1 MIAPDRQARRLHFV
15 VRPRLSELPKGHPSA
30 FAKISTSLGDA
41 TQKLRV
47 MLKTIV
53 EPVLVRGKPDQ
64 DAGWPAVASD
74 DDFFVDCQPEVFR
87 QIILDL
93 R

>member
-1 MIAPDRQARRLHFV
+1 MIAPDCQARRLHLA
-15 VRPRLSELPKGHPSA
+15 VRPRLSELPKGRPPA

-47 MLKTIV
+47 MFKTIV
-53 EPVLVRGKPDQ
+53 EPVVVRGKPDQ

-74 DDFFVDCQPEVFR
+74 DDFFVGCQPEVFR
-87 QIILDL
+87 QIILYL
-93 R
+93 G

>member
-1 MIAPDRQARRLHFV
+1 MIAPDRQARRLHLV
-15 VRPRLSELPKGHPSA
+15 VRPRLSELPKWHPSA

-53 EPVLVRGKPDQ
+53 EPVLVGCKPDQ
-64 DAGWPAVASD
+64 DAGRTAMTRD
-74 DDFFVDCQPEVFR
+74 HDLFVDGQPKVFR

>member
-1 MIAPDRQARRLHFV
+1 
-15 VRPRLSELPKGHPSA
+15 
-30 FAKISTSLGDA
+30 
-41 TQKLRV
+41 

-87 QIILDL
+87 QIIPDL
-93 R
+93 REG